1 MLWLEGGREGS
12 VATCE
17 GGGGSLG
24 GALAGKLARSAVFV
38 GVAIFRSH
46 MWERLTSHSTQPQ
59 AGQAASDSDESESSV
74 DARDVASGEKEL
86 PSSTISEEP
95 HTNWASR
102 CS

>member
-1 MLWLEGGREGS
+1 M
-12 VATCE
+12 
-17 GGGGSLG
+17 
-24 GALAGKLARSAVFV
+24 
-38 GVAIFRSH
+38 GVANLRSH

-74 DARDVASGEKEL
+74 DATDVASDEKEL

-95 HTNWASR
+95 HTNCSSR